1 MLRPVYPWSHASS
14 PLSPQEFHVLLAL
27 ADKECYAYQL
37 KGQVMKDS
45 LGSVNIADGTL
56 YPLLSRLHGIG
67 FVDMTG
73 RKAAGKSGKTRL
85 HYALSAEGRLRLIEE
100 PQRLSHV
107 MKLSENRGLLD
118 EIGPV
123 DMAKLLLDMQKAEN

>member
-37 KGQVMKDS
+37 KGQ
-45 LGSVNIADGTL
+45 VNIADGTL

-100 PQRLSHV
+100 LQRLSHV